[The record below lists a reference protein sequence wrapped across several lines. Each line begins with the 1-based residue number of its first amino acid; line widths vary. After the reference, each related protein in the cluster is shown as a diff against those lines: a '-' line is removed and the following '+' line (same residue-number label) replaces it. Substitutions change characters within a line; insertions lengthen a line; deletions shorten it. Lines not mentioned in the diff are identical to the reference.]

1 MAEKITIEFGGERI
15 DIPEFAMDSSV
26 KSLQLALKQQG
37 IKSSKIATDTK
48 KAIENLVKELVG
60 VNARLHQKTQ
70 LATEK
75 LTLQAVKDVGKQIAV
90 TNKSTLSVSTNLIS
104 SYKGT
109 IAALTKIREA
119 ITSQQMSPEVV
130 VKQDGVAPKQ
140 DDSRRKSIET
150 LLQEFV
156 GEQGI
161 GQQGVAPKQDDSQTK
176 AIENLVNKITG
187 QQGVAPKQ
195 ADGTET
201 KKAVEK
207 LIQEFVGKQN
217 AGQQGVAPKQENK
230 QDSDKSLETP
240 EFAMDSTVKNLIR
253 VTSAIGVR
261 ATTDA
266 KDSRKELQKI
276 VDSILGANAKQQS
289 KKEVDAQ
296 DKTTDAVKNVKKAIQ
311 TSSKAQKGLL
321 GKLGGGSGSIL
332 GGVVSKFGKFGKMLN
347 PVTAGLFGLF
357 TAVKNVTAF
366 LMKMGRLENSLFRQ
380 GFNFVDP
387 SGKLANGIAVLGAQA
402 TDASLSIDEF
412 VELTSQFATAFGE
425 FGTKTITDAVSNTQ
439 DLLKSQGFLGLS
451 NNEMAQAV
459 GEMSEQFLKLGLN
472 IEGQSQFLANQ
483 TVKVLQTTQAFTK
496 LTNTSNDVI
505 RQMVMQATSM
515 EAFRNALQMLPSQL
529 RAGAMESSQVAFA
542 GLAALGDDLGG
553 QLTTALSEGIGR
565 GGLQFTEFGQ
575 QLAGVS
581 PILLDSLQGLAH
593 AASNDGD
600 VVGALDHF
608 RSSIGEVDANQRQ
621 FLRALEISGDPM
633 AKFVIKLANMNET
646 IDDNSFK
653 QLMSTMSEVK
663 ADQLGV
669 AQTQLALA
677 MARVRTAFQKL
688 QIAFL
693 TPETVRAFEWG
704 VMQVVKMLE
713 GFAEFMKKD
722 LFGIVNSFISSIAKG
737 ITFLK
742 NLFSGGANGM
752 AEMSTKL
759 TGAATNA
766 IGAVLNRALAA
777 LIPGGDSK
785 NELAKMDRLKLEVKG
800 SKTQEDYDANLKKLY
815 DYVFNTTTIFGNELK
830 LRDKGF
836 ADNNFKKEQMLNKR
850 LGKYGV
856 DFKGFQYE
864 DKILKEK
871 NANNKKDFQDHMD
884 GVTDDTNMMGAKA
897 KSNIKIMPMYGDL
910 DAYAENQSPTVKNLI
925 EINKTLT
932 AQLEESRAHSALANK
947 GLNYTKEQRDALR
960 AMQTDGAYQIP

>member
-15 DIPEFAMDSSV
+15 EIPEFAMDSSV
-26 KSLQLALKQQG
+26 KALHLALKQQG
-37 IKSSKIATDTK
+37 IQSSKTATDTK

-75 LTLQAVKDVGKQIAV
+75 QTLQAVQDVGKRIAD
-90 TNKSTLSVSTNLIS
+90 TNRSTLSVSTNLIS

-109 IAALTKIREA
+109 IDALTKIREA
-119 ITSQQMSPEVV
+119 IQSQQAAPEVSV
-130 VKQDGVAPKQ
+130 EQQSVTTKQENTTG
-140 DDSRRKSIET
+140 T
-150 LLQEFV
+150 
-156 GEQGI
+156 
-161 GQQGVAPKQDDSQTK
+161 TK
-176 AIENLVNKITG
+176 AIENLAKQVAGQKSIAQQVTG
-187 QQGVAPKQ
+187 QQN
-195 ADGTET
+195 
-201 KKAVEK
+201 
-207 LIQEFVGKQN
+207 I
-217 AGQQGVAPKQENK
+217 GQQSVAPKQEDNK
-230 QDSDKSLETP
+230 DPNASLDTP
-240 EFAMDSTVKNLIR
+240 EYAMDDTVKQLIN
-253 VTSAIGVR
+253 VTKGMGAQ
-261 ATTDA
+261 ATKDA
-266 KDSRKELQKI
+266 QESRKELQKLI
-276 VDSILGANAKQQS
+276 QNIIGANAKQQS
-289 KKEVDAQ
+289 QKEVDAQ
-296 DKTTDAVKNVKKAIQ
+296 KQTTDAVEKVKDAVKN
-311 TSSKAQKGLL
+311 SSKAQKGLL
-321 GKLGGGSGSIL
+321 SKLGGGSGSIL
-332 GGVVSKFGKFGKMLN
+332 GSVVGKFGKFGKMLN
-347 PVTAGLFGLF
+347 PITAGLFGLF

-387 SGKLANGIAVLGAQA
+387 EGRLANGIAALGAQA

-425 FGTKTITDAVSNTQ
+425 FGTKTITDAVKNTQ

-472 IEGQSQFLANQ
+472 VEGQSQFLAQQ

-515 EAFRNALQMLPSQL
+515 EAFRNALQMLPGQL

-581 PILLDSLQGLAH
+581 PVLLNSLQDLAF

-600 VVGALDHF
+600 VVGALDNF
-608 RSSIGEVDANQRQ
+608 RNSIGEVDANQRQ

-646 IDDNSFK
+646 IDDNSFR

-693 TPETVRAFEWG
+693 TPETVAAFEWG
-704 VMQVVKMLE
+704 VQQVVKMLE

-722 LFGIVNSFISSIAKG
+722 LFGIINSFVTSIAKG
-737 ITFLK
+737 VRFLK
-742 NLFSGGANGM
+742 NLFGDGSNGM

-759 TGAATNA
+759 TGVATNA
-766 IGAVLNRALAA
+766 ISAVLSRALAR
-777 LIPGGDSK
+777 LVPGGDTGS
-785 NELAKMDRLKLEVKG
+785 ELKKMDKLKLEVKG

-815 DYVFNTTTIFGNELK
+815 DYVFNTTTIFGKEFG
-830 LRDKGF
+830 LRDKGL
-836 ADNNFKKEQMLNKR
+836 ADTNLKKEELLNKR

-856 DFKGFQYE
+856 LLEGFDKKPEHLKDENYE
-864 DKILKEK
+864 
-871 NANNKKDFQDHMD
+871 KKKSFDEHMA
-884 GVTDDTNMMGAKA
+884 GVTDDTNMMGSPKR
-897 KSNIKIMPMYGDL
+897 NIKIMPMYGDL

-932 AQLEESRAHSALANK
+932 SQLEEMRTQSMVSNEIK
-947 GLNYTKEQRDALR
+947 GEAKKTSEKLTNMNSNMSDA
-960 AMQTDGAYQIP
+960 YP

>member
-1 MAEKITIEFGGERI
+1 MAEKIVIEFGGERI
-15 DIPEFAMDSSV
+15 EI
-26 KSLQLALKQQG
+26 
-37 IKSSKIATDTK
+37 
-48 KAIENLVKELVG
+48 
-60 VNARLHQKTQ
+60 
-70 LATEK
+70 
-75 LTLQAVKDVGKQIAV
+75 
-90 TNKSTLSVSTNLIS
+90 
-104 SYKGT
+104 
-109 IAALTKIREA
+109 
-119 ITSQQMSPEVV
+119 
-130 VKQDGVAPKQ
+130 
-140 DDSRRKSIET
+140 
-150 LLQEFV
+150 
-156 GEQGI
+156 
-161 GQQGVAPKQDDSQTK
+161 
-176 AIENLVNKITG
+176 
-187 QQGVAPKQ
+187 
-195 ADGTET
+195 
-201 KKAVEK
+201 
-207 LIQEFVGKQN
+207 
-217 AGQQGVAPKQENK
+217 
-230 QDSDKSLETP
+230 P
-240 EFAMDSTVKNLIR
+240 EFAMDSTVKTLIN
-253 VTSAIGVR
+253 VTKQQGIQ
-261 ATTDA
+261 AT
-266 KDSRKELQKI
+266 KDSKDQKKSLENLMKEL
-276 VDSILGANAKQQS
+276 VGVNAKQRS
-289 KKEVDAQ
+289 KKEIDAQ
-296 DKTTDAVKNVKKAIQ
+296 NDTTKAVNEVGKKIQ
-311 TSSKAQKGLL
+311 ESSKAQKGLL

-387 SGKLANGIAVLGAQA
+387 EGRLADGIAALGAQA

-425 FGTKTITDAVSNTQ
+425 FGTKTITDAVQNTQ

-459 GEMSEQFLKLGLN
+459 AEMSEQFLKLGLN
-472 IEGQSQFLANQ
+472 LEGQSQFLAQQ

-505 RQMVMQATSM
+505 RQMVMQATTM
-515 EAFRNALQMLPSQL
+515 EAFRNAMQMLPGQL
-529 RAGAMESSQVAFA
+529 RAGALESSQVAFA

-581 PILLDSLQGLAH
+581 PILLNSLQELAY

-600 VVGALDHF
+600 VVGSLDNF
-608 RSSIGEVDANQRQ
+608 RNAIGEVDANQRQ

-653 QLMSTMSEVK
+653 QLMATMSEVK

-693 TPETVRAFEWG
+693 TPETVAAFEWG
-704 VMQVVKMLE
+704 IQQVVKMLE
-713 GFAEFMKKD
+713 GFASFLKED

-737 ITFLK
+737 IRFLK
-742 NLFSGGANGM
+742 NLFTDGSNGM

-759 TGAATNA
+759 TGVATNA
-766 IGAVLNRALAA
+766 IGAVMNRAIAA
-777 LIPGGDSK
+777 LIPGGDSAK
-785 NELAKMDRLKLEVKG
+785 ELDKMDNLKLAVHN
-800 SKTQEDYDANLKKLY
+800 STTQTEYDANLKKLY
-815 DYVFNTTTIFGNELK
+815 DYVFNTTTTIFGNEKKLK
-830 LRDKGF
+830 DKGL
-836 ADNNFKKEQMLNKR
+836 ADTNFQKEERLNER

-856 DFKGFQYE
+856 NFKGFQYE
-864 DKILKEK
+864 DKIIRDK
-871 NANNKKDFQDHMD
+871 NDANKKDFDDHMA
-884 GVTDDTNMMGAKA
+884 GITDDTNMMGAKSR
-897 KSNIKIMPMYGDL
+897 SNIKIMPMYGDL

-925 EINKTLT
+925 AINKTLT
-932 AQLEESRAHSALANK
+932 TQLEEMRAQTSATNK
-947 GLNYTKEQRDALR
+947 GLHYTKDQRDALR
-960 AMQTDGAYQIP
+960 AMQTDGAYQTP

>member
-48 KAIENLVKELVG
+48 KVIENLVKELVG

-104 SYKGT
+104 SHKGT
-109 IAALTKIREA
+109 IAALNKIREA
-119 ITSQQMSPEVV
+119 ITSQQMTPEVV
-130 VKQDGVAPKQ
+130 VKQDGDAPKQ
-140 DDSRRKSIET
+140 ENATNTKTI
-150 LLQEFV
+150 
-156 GEQGI
+156 
-161 GQQGVAPKQDDSQTK
+161 KQTGGTQTTK
-176 AIENLVNKITG
+176 AIENLVNKVSG
-187 QQGVAPKQ
+187 QQSVAPKQ
-195 ADGTET
+195 AD
-201 KKAVEK
+201 
-207 LIQEFVGKQN
+207 N
-217 AGQQGVAPKQENK
+217 NDP
-230 QDSDKSLETP
+230 DKSLETT
-240 EFAMDSTVKNLIR
+240 EFAMDSTVKTLIN
-253 VTSAIGVR
+253 VTKGVGVQ
-261 ATTDA
+261 ATKDA
-266 KDSRKELQKI
+266 QESRKELQKLI
-276 VDSILGANAKQQS
+276 QDIIGANAKNQS

-296 DKTTDAVKNVKKAIQ
+296 KQTTDAVKNVKQAIQ

-387 SGKLANGIAVLGAQA
+387 DGRLADGIAALGAQA

-581 PILLDSLQGLAH
+581 PVLLNSLQGLAH

-608 RSSIGEVDANQRQ
+608 RTSIGEVDANQRQ

-653 QLMSTMSEVK
+653 QLAETMSEVK

-693 TPETVRAFEWG
+693 TPETVAAFEWG
-704 VMQVVKMLE
+704 VKKVVDMLT
-713 GFAEFMKKD
+713 GFADFLKTD
-722 LFGIVNSFISSIAKG
+722 LYGMINSFISSVSKG
-737 ITFLK
+737 IKFMLNLFTGSGDAIGSITRTASASIVAMSNRAMAEIAPFGRDSEDFQNIDKAMSELNIPIDYSKMPGPERDITAKDRAKNLDLIAESLGTQRGYNFDGTKRSDEALLKSLQPKLKKYGYDLSYETFLK
-742 NLFSGGANGM
+742 G
-752 AEMSTKL
+752 
-759 TGAATNA
+759 
-766 IGAVLNRALAA
+766 NRGVGDNIADS
-777 LIPGGDSK
+777 IP
-785 NELAKMDRLKLEVKG
+785 
-800 SKTQEDYDANLKKLY
+800 
-815 DYVFNTTTIFGNELK
+815 
-830 LRDKGF
+830 
-836 ADNNFKKEQMLNKR
+836 
-850 LGKYGV
+850 
-856 DFKGFQYE
+856 DFKSE
-864 DKILKEK
+864 DSNL
-871 NANNKKDFQDHMD
+871 
-884 GVTDDTNMMGAKA
+884 MGAKP

-932 AQLEESRAHSALANK
+932 SQLDEMRAHTMVSNEIK
-947 GLNYTKEQRDALR
+947 GEAKKTSDKLSNMDSNMSDA
-960 AMQTDGAYQIP
+960 YP

>member
-37 IKSSKIATDTK
+37 IQSSKTATDTK

-104 SYKGT
+104 SHKGT
-109 IAALTKIREA
+109 IAALNKIREA
-119 ITSQQMSPEVV
+119 ITSQQMTPEVV
-130 VKQDGVAPKQ
+130 VKQDGDAPKQ
-140 DDSRRKSIET
+140 ENATNTKTIENLVKQVASRKST
-150 LLQEFV
+150 
-156 GEQGI
+156 EQVT
-161 GQQGVAPKQDDSQTK
+161 GQQDDAPKQTGGTQTTK
-176 AIENLVNKITG
+176 AIENLVNKVSG
-187 QQGVAPKQ
+187 QQSVAPKQ
-195 ADGTET
+195 AD
-201 KKAVEK
+201 
-207 LIQEFVGKQN
+207 N
-217 AGQQGVAPKQENK
+217 NDP
-230 QDSDKSLETP
+230 DKSLETT
-240 EFAMDSTVKNLIR
+240 EFAMDSTVKTLIN
-253 VTSAIGVR
+253 VTKGVGVQ
-261 ATTDA
+261 ATKDA
-266 KDSRKELQKI
+266 QESRKELQKLI
-276 VDSILGANAKQQS
+276 QDIIGANAKNQS

-296 DKTTDAVKNVKKAIQ
+296 KQTTDAVKNVKQAIQ

-439 DLLKSQGFLGLS
+439 DLLSQGFLGLS

-472 IEGQSQFLANQ
+472 IEGQSQFLAQQ

-505 RQMVMQATSM
+505 RQMVMQATTM
-515 EAFRNALQMLPSQL
+515 EAFRNAMQMLPGQM
-529 RAGAMESSQVAFA
+529 RAGALESSQVAFA

-553 QLTTALSEGIGR
+553 QLTTALSECIGR

-646 IDDNSFK
+646 IDDNSFR

-713 GFAEFMKKD
+713 GFASFLKKD

-766 IGAVLNRALAA
+766 IGAVLNRSLAR
-777 LIPGGDSK
+777 LLPGGDSQK
-785 NELAKMDRLKLEVKG
+785 ELDKMDMLKAQVDQ
-800 SKTQEDYDANLKKLY
+800 SKSQAEYDANLKKMY
-815 DYVFNTTTIFGNELK
+815 DYVFNTESFFGKEIASMGGNLVSYLK
-830 LRDKGF
+830 NDDTNL
-836 ADNNFKKEQMLNKR
+836 KKQERLESR

-856 DFKGFQYE
+856 NFKGFQYE
-864 DKILKEK
+864 DKILKDK

-932 AQLEESRAHSALANK
+932 AQLEESRAQSAAANK